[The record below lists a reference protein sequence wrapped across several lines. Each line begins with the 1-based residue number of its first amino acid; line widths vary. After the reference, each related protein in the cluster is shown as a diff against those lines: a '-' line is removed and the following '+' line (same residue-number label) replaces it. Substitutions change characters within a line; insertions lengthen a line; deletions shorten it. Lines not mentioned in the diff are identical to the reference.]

1 MKFTKVTISNYKG
14 LYDVECQLSDF
25 VCVIG
30 ENNAGKS
37 SLLQA
42 VLLFINGPK
51 LSKDAFYDPGKDI
64 LITVHL
70 SGVSNEVLS
79 KLEEDHRN
87 KLEVYVVS
95 ENLTLARRYSVDGT
109 SKLRVVTEVPKD
121 AKYSA
126 DHLSEVF
133 AGKKGKD
140 ISSFL
145 RLFYPE
151 IGDEVTISSVGTQKA
166 AKELIES
173 HVAKLPPEDL
183 VIKDIPLVTG
193 IDNSIR
199 AILPEPIY
207 IPAVKDLIDDLKT
220 KEGASFGKLLNILL
234 NVIEDDLAEAVETFE
249 NLRKKLNRIQQPDGS
264 VSDERMDR
272 VKRIE
277 STIQNN
283 LKETFRDVR
292 IELEIPPPEI
302 KTVLSNASVLAD
314 DGVRGPVDNKGDGF
328 KRAITFSILRT
339 YVQLSQDKDWRKD
352 PADNKPTRE
361 RFLFLFEEPELYLH
375 PRAQNILF
383 EALSLISERHQT
395 IVTTHSPLFFSAD
408 ETTTFA
414 KIYKKNLG
422 SDKKPIG
429 ICKHIDVS
437 NLNEKDKFQLISFE
451 SSNHAFFSRHIVLV
465 EGDSELIV
473 FPHLAQILNRSWDFR
488 STSTSL
494 IKSSG
499 KGSFQRYRD
508 FFARFDIEISLIADL
523 DTLLDGFDKLGATKA
538 AIDIRNELITM
549 IDAVVDAENLK
560 PNPSPKL
567 VREELQKSRF
577 RVKLEEL
584 AEARGV
590 GNNERVVELLNEV
603 FLFERSKPRLEV
615 LKDHNRPKI
624 LAKKRE
630 LISELRS
637 SRIYILEKGSIEA
650 YYPVAVAGPDKPSK
664 AQSFCAQVV
673 SRENGIALCEQ
684 LNIDGQQV
692 PELDVV
698 FGGVFGG

>member
-1 MKFTKVTISNYKG
+1 MKLTQVTVNNYKG
-14 LYDVECQLSDF
+14 LRDADCRLSDF
-25 VCVIG
+25 VCVVG

-42 VLLFINGPK
+42 ILLFINGSK
-51 LSKDAFYDPGKDI
+51 LSKDAFYDPNKDI

-70 SGVSNEVLS
+70 SGVSNKVL
-79 KLEEDHRN
+79 N
-87 KLEVYVVS
+87 KLEDDHRQKLEAYVVK
-95 ENLTLARRYSVDGT
+95 ENLTLARRYSTDGT
-109 SKLRVVTEVPKD
+109 SKLRVVTDVPKQE
-121 AKYSA
+121 KYRA
-126 DHLSEVF
+126 DYVSTVL
-133 AGKKGKD
+133 AGKKGKE
-140 ISSFL
+140 IVEL
-145 RLFYPE
+145 LKAFYPE
-151 IGDEVTISSVGTQKA
+151 TGDDAALSSVGTQKA
-166 AKELIES
+166 AKELIENYI
-173 HVAKLPPEDL
+173 ATLPPENFAL
-183 VIKDIPLVTG
+183 EDIPLVTG

-234 NVIEDDLAEAVETFE
+234 NVIEDDLAEAVEIFE
-249 NLRKKLNRIQQPDGS
+249 SLRRKLNRIQRPDGS
-264 VSDERMDR
+264 ISDERMER

-277 STIQNN
+277 STIQTN
-283 LKETFRDVR
+283 LKEAFRDVR

-352 PADNKPTRE
+352 PDDNKPTRE
-361 RFLFLFEEPELYLH
+361 QFLFLFEEPELFLH

-383 EALSLISERHQT
+383 EALSLISGRHQT

-408 ETTTFA
+408 QTTTFA
-414 KIYKKNLG
+414 KIYKKKLG
-422 SDKKPIG
+422 DDEKPVG
-429 ICKHIDVS
+429 VCKYIDVR

-451 SSNHAFFSRHIVLV
+451 SSNHAFFSGHIVLV

-473 FPHLAQILNRSWDFR
+473 FPHLAQLLNRSWDFK
-488 STSTSL
+488 TTTTSL

-508 FFARFDIEISLIADL
+508 FFKRFDVDISLVADL
-523 DTLLDGFDKLGATKA
+523 DTLLDGFDKLDATQS
-538 AIDIRNELITM
+538 AIDIRNELIVM
-549 IDAVVDAENLK
+549 LDAVVDAENLK

-567 VREELQKSRF
+567 VREELQKDRF
-577 RVKLEEL
+577 GARLEEL
-584 AEARGV
+584 IEARKE
-590 GNNERVVELLNEV
+590 GNNERVIDLLNEI

-615 LKDHNRPKI
+615 LKDHNRADI
-624 LAKKRE
+624 LTKKRE
-630 LISELRS
+630 LIAELRKS
-637 SRIYILEKGSIEA
+637 GVYILERGAIEA
-650 YYPVAVAGPDKPSK
+650 YYPATVTGRDKPSK
-664 AQSFCAQVV
+664 AQSFCSQVT
-673 SRENGIALCEQ
+673 SREEAIALCEQ
-684 LNIDGQQV
+684 LDIDGQQV
-692 PELDVV
+692 PELDLV